1 MSHKGLKLP
10 YEVVTS
16 IPQIYQFINELNNGL
31 RCET

>member
-16 IPQIYQFINELNNGL
+16 IPQIYQFINDGL